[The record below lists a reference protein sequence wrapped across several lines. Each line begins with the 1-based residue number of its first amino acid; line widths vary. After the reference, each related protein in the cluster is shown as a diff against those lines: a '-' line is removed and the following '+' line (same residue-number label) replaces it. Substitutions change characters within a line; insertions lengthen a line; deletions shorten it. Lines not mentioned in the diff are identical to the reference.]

1 MERRLEQLDSLEGI
15 RVLDLSRFQACPLCG
30 MVLGDLGAEVI
41 RIEEPR
47 GAPDRT
53 WGQLGP
59 DGETLL
65 YKVIGRSKK
74 CITLRIN
81 TPEGRE
87 IFHELVRRSDIVLH
101 NYTPGAPIAAE
112 ADYQRI
118 KEINGAIIVA
128 ALSGYGQDG
137 PDAEKPGFDGVAQ
150 ARSGGMVLSGFPG
163 DPPIKTGVPF
173 IDVAAGL
180 FTTIAVLN
188 ALYHR
193 QKTGQGQFIDVS
205 LYDTA
210 TFISQSMGTL
220 LLYHFYGEIRRQIGN
235 RGFHS
240 YNTCLKAKDGWVLL
254 SIVTNSIW
262 RRFTEKIGHLE
273 MANDPSFG
281 SDMDR
286 FRNASLIDEV
296 VGPWVAARTVDEVI
310 RLCEEARVPAG
321 PLQTIDQLLTDPQVQ
336 ARDMIQYIED
346 PELGSI
352 PIVGNPMKL
361 SLTPASIRGHAPQL
375 GEHNEEIYRQL
386 LGFSP
391 DKIASLKEEGII

>member
-1 MERRLEQLDSLEGI
+1 MDSLEDV

-53 WGQLGP
+53 WGQCGP

-65 YKVIGRSKK
+65 YKVICRSKK
-74 CITLRIN
+74 CATLRIN

-87 IFHELVRRSDIVLH
+87 IFRELVKHSDVVLH

-112 ADYQRI
+112 VDYERL
-118 KEINGAIIVA
+118 KEINEAIIVA
-128 ALSGYGQDG
+128 ALSGYGQYG
-137 PDAEKPGFDGVAQ
+137 PNAERPGFDGTAQ
-150 ARSGGMVLSGFPG
+150 ARSGGMVITGFPG
-163 DPPIKTGVPF
+163 DPPIKTGIPF
-173 IDVAAGL
+173 IDIAAGL
-180 FTTIAVLN
+180 FTTIAVLS
-188 ALYHR
+188 ALHHR
-193 QKTGQGQFIDVS
+193 QKTGKGQAIDVS

-240 YNTCLKAKDGWVLL
+240 YNTCLEAKDGWVVL
-254 SIVTNSIW
+254 SVVTNSIW
-262 RRFTEKIGHLE
+262 RRFTEKIGKPE
-273 MANDPSFG
+273 WASDARFG

-286 FRNASLIDEV
+286 FHNADIINEV
-296 VGPWVAARTVDEVI
+296 VGPWVAARTVDELVK
-310 RLCEEARVPAG
+310 LCEEARVPCE

-336 ARDMIQYIED
+336 ARDMVQHIEY
-346 PELGSI
+346 PGLGKI
-352 PIVGNPMKL
+352 PIAGIPMKL
-361 SLTPASIRGHAPQL
+361 SLTPGSIRSHAPQL
-375 GEHNEEIYRQL
+375 GEHNEYVYQEL
-386 LGFSP
+386 LGLSP
-391 DKIASLKEEGII
+391 ETVSSLKQEGII

>member
-1 MERRLEQLDSLEGI
+1 MDSLEDI

-47 GAPDRT
+47 GAADRS
-53 WGQLGP
+53 WGQCGP

-74 CITLRIN
+74 CATLRIN

-87 IFHELVRRSDIVLH
+87 ILHELVRRSDVLLH

-112 ADYQRI
+112 VDYDRL
-118 KEINGAIIVA
+118 KEINPAIIVA

-137 PDAEKPGFDGVAQ
+137 PDAQKPGFDGVAQ

-163 DPPIKTGVPF
+163 DDPIKTGVPF
-173 IDVAAGL
+173 VDVAAGL

-193 QKTGQGQFIDVS
+193 QKTGKGQFIDVA

-220 LLYHFYGEIRRQIGN
+220 LLYHFYGEIRKQIGN

-240 YNTCLKAKDGWVLL
+240 YNTCLEAKDGWVLL

-262 RRFTEKIGHLE
+262 RRFAGKIGHPE
-273 MANDPSFG
+273 MAEDPRFG

-286 FRNASLIDEV
+286 FHMGDIIDEV
-296 VGPWVAARTVDEVI
+296 VGPWVADRTVDEVVK
-310 RLCEEARVPAG
+310 LCEEARVPAG

-336 ARDMIQYIED
+336 ARGMVQNIDY
-346 PELGSI
+346 PGLGEI
-352 PIVGNPMKL
+352 PIAGFPVKL
-361 SLTPASIRGHAPQL
+361 SLTPGSIRSHAPQL
-375 GEHNEEIYRQL
+375 GEHNNYVYSEL
-386 LGFSP
+386 LDFS
-391 DKIASLKEEGII
+391 KEKMSGLKEEGII

>member
-1 MERRLEQLDSLEGI
+1 MDSLEDI

-47 GAPDRT
+47 GAADRS
-53 WGQLGP
+53 WGQCGP

-65 YKVIGRSKK
+65 YKVICRSKK
-74 CITLRIN
+74 CATLRIN

-87 IFHELVRRSDIVLH
+87 ILHELVRRSDVLLH

-112 ADYQRI
+112 VDYDRL
-118 KEINGAIIVA
+118 KEINPAIIVA

-137 PDAEKPGFDGVAQ
+137 PDAQKPGFDGVAQ

-163 DPPIKTGVPF
+163 GDPIKTGVPF
-173 IDVAAGL
+173 VDVAAGL

-193 QKTGQGQFIDVS
+193 QKTGKGQFIDVA

-220 LLYHFYGEIRRQIGN
+220 LLYHFYGEIRKQIGN

-240 YNTCLKAKDGWVLL
+240 YNTCLEAKDGWVLL

-262 RRFTEKIGHLE
+262 RRFTDKIGHPE
-273 MANDPSFG
+273 MAEDPRFG

-286 FRNASLIDEV
+286 FHNAHLIDEV
-296 VGPWVAARTVDEVI
+296 VGPWVADRTVDEVVK
-310 RLCEEARVPAG
+310 LCEEARVPAG

-336 ARDMIQYIED
+336 ARGMVQNIDY
-346 PELGSI
+346 PGLGEI
-352 PIVGNPMKL
+352 PIAGFPVKL
-361 SLTPASIRGHAPQL
+361 SLTPGSIRSHAPQL
-375 GEHNEEIYRQL
+375 GEHNNYVYSEL
-386 LGFSP
+386 LDFNKE
-391 DKIASLKEEGII
+391 KISGLKEEGII

>member
-1 MERRLEQLDSLEGI
+1 LDSLEGI

-47 GAPDRT
+47 GAADRT
-53 WGQLGP
+53 WGQCGP

-65 YKVIGRSKK
+65 YKVICRSKK
-74 CITLRIN
+74 CATLRIN

-87 IFHELVRRSDIVLH
+87 ILRELVKHSDVLLH

-112 ADYQRI
+112 VEYERL
-118 KEINGAIIVA
+118 KEVNEGIIVA
-128 ALSGYGQDG
+128 ALSGYGQYG
-137 PDAEKPGFDGVAQ
+137 PNAERPGFDGTAQ
-150 ARSGGMVLSGFPG
+150 ARSGGMVLTGFPG
-163 DPPIKTGVPF
+163 DPPIKTGIPF
-173 IDVAAGL
+173 VDVTAGL

-193 QKTGQGQFIDVS
+193 QKTGKGQSIDVS

-220 LLYHFYGEIRRQIGN
+220 LLYHFYGEIRKQIGN

-240 YNTCLKAKDGWVLL
+240 YNTCLEAKDGWVVL

-262 RRFTEKIGHLE
+262 RRFTEKIGRPE
-273 MANDPSFG
+273 MANDPRFG

-286 FRNASLIDEV
+286 FHNADIINEV
-296 VGPWVAARTVDEVI
+296 VGKWVSERTVEELVK
-310 RLCEEARVPAG
+310 LCEEARVPCE
-321 PLQTIDQLLTDPQVQ
+321 PVQTIDQLLTDPQVKTREMVQ
-336 ARDMIQYIED
+336 DIEY
-346 PELGSI
+346 PGLGKI
-352 PIVGNPMKL
+352 PIAGNPMKL
-361 SLTPASIRGHAPQL
+361 SLTPASIRSYAPKL
-375 GEHNEEIYRQL
+375 GEHNDYIYHEL

-391 DKIASLKEEGII
+391 DRISTLKQEGVI